1 MKKLGIRFNI
11 DNEKVAKDSLSKY
24 SYFFKLGYFRK
35 NFPKVNGRYNIEFA
49 YLKDLASIDMQ
60 LRYLLIHMCLD
71 IEHSLKVYILDK
83 VANDPCEDGYNI
95 MTQFYKN
102 DSEKNRTFRNVIS
115 KKKKNS
121 SGKYST
127 VVTPKKEFKNY
138 YNNPPIWVCLELMS
152 YNQFVEF
159 VIFYQTHTN
168 DNQLK
173 CAKNLLSHVK
183 TVRNMSAHSQPI
195 IANLGTPK
203 FDKTN
208 RYLTD
213 KGQTSYK
220 LTYKQVQYKPLRDI
234 FATFYTHQL
243 YCSKGIRENRYKQ
256 MVDFKMRLNRNSYY
270 SSYTNLSVVI
280 NGINKMIDNYKN
292 D

>member
-1 MKKLGIRFNI
+1 
-11 DNEKVAKDSLSKY
+11 
-24 SYFFKLGYFRK
+24 
-35 NFPKVNGRYNIEFA
+35 
-49 YLKDLASIDMQ
+49 
-60 LRYLLIHMCLD
+60 
-71 IEHSLKVYILDK
+71 
-83 VANDPCEDGYNI
+83 
-95 MTQFYKN
+95 
-102 DSEKNRTFRNVIS
+102 
-115 KKKKNS
+115 
-121 SGKYST
+121 
-127 VVTPKKEFKNY
+127 
-138 YNNPPIWVCLELMS
+138 MS

-234 FATFYTHQL
+234 FATFYTHL
-243 YCSKGIRENRYKQ
+243 HMDHLLLCLICILLSYVRYLSTY
-256 MVDFKMRLNRNSYY
+256 VL
-270 SSYTNLSVVI
+270 TNSVVA
-280 NGINKMIDNYKN
+280 YL
-292 D
+292 